1 MIINHNSDRHGTTQ
15 VSLLVCRGV
24 GVGGANE
31 QNTMSEYLK
40 NPRGLEATPVPHLSG
55 VLYGKG

>member
-1 MIINHNSDRHGTTQ
+1 MTPDMQRRKFP
-15 VSLLVCRGV
+15 SLFEEGV

-40 NPRGLEATPVPHLSG
+40 NPRGKAATPAPHLSG
-55 VLYGKG
+55 VFCG